1 MKDPR
6 DPGTLDLVEACK
18 RPLTGAERQKRR
30 RDKLRALKDAE
41 GLKAYHLNA
50 DDRAH
55 LLAACDFWFAF
66 RGCALDV
73 DAAPKVAALYAR
85 LFGDLPDFSAD
96 AMGQSQAAKVLR
108 EQWQEELGRRL
119 RDFRDSYSEAQHF
132 RAQRDGHI
140 AENEKL
146 LAQLREQAERLE
158 RIDRE
163 RKLLEQERCTAMAA
177 ARVFEQRLRDAG
189 LSTDY
194 RG

>member
-1 MKDPR
+1 MQDPN

-30 RDKLRALKDAE
+30 RDRLRALKDAE
-41 GLKAYHLNA
+41 GLKAFHLNA
-50 DDRAH
+50 ADRAH

-66 RGCALDV
+66 RGRALDV

-96 AMGQSQAAKVLR
+96 AMGKSQAAKVLR

-146 LAQLREQAERLE
+146 LDQLREQADRLE
-158 RIDRE
+158 RIEHE